1 MKVFDKPNEQNGACF
16 NFAMARKLG
25 MKFKMEK
32 KREYSHEDMEALG
45 SEIEVLRQR
54 ARHVDHD
61 IRNGVISHEQWVT
74 AAQELMERKKEI
86 LEILADVDRYKMDLR
101 KEIQKE
107 KDLLQK
113 AEERI
118 ATLEARNKNGKI

>member
-1 MKVFDKPNEQNGACF
+1 MN
-16 NFAMARKLG
+16 
-25 MKFKMEK
+25 K
-32 KREYSHEDMEALG
+32 KREYTHEDMEALG
-45 SEIEVLRQR
+45 REIEVLRLR
-54 ARHVDHD
+54 ARQVDQD
-61 IRNGVISHEQWVT
+61 IISGAISHEQWVT

-107 KDLLQK
+107 KDSLQK

-118 ATLEARNKNGKI
+118 ATLEARSEGSNN

>member
-1 MKVFDKPNEQNGACF
+1 M
-16 NFAMARKLG
+16 MR
-25 MKFKMEK
+25 MEK
-32 KREYSHEDMEALG
+32 KREYTHEDMERLG
-45 SEIEVLRQR
+45 EEIEVLRMR
-54 ARHVDHD
+54 ARQVDQD
-61 IRNGVISHEQWVT
+61 IRNGAISHEQWVV
-74 AAQELMERKKEI
+74 AAHELMERKKEI

-118 ATLEARNKNGKI
+118 AILEAKSKDDKSNATI

>member
-1 MKVFDKPNEQNGACF
+1 MTNMNT
-16 NFAMARKLG
+16 
-25 MKFKMEK
+25 
-32 KREYSHEDMEALG
+32 KREYTHEDMEELG
-45 SEIEVLRQR
+45 VVINELKLIARQ
-54 ARHVDHD
+54 VDQD
-61 IRNGVISHEQWVT
+61 VASGRITHEQWVV
-74 AAQELMERKKEI
+74 AAHELMERKKEI

-118 ATLEARNKNGKI
+118 AILEAKSKNGKSNVTI

>member
-1 MKVFDKPNEQNGACF
+1 
-16 NFAMARKLG
+16 
-25 MKFKMEK
+25 MEK
-32 KREYSHEDMEALG
+32 KREYTHEDMEALG
-45 SEIEVLRQR
+45 KEIEGLRIR
-54 ARHVDHD
+54 ARQVDQD
-61 IRNGVISHEQWVT
+61 IRNGVISHEQWVS
-74 AAQELMERKKEI
+74 AAYELMERKKEI

-118 ATLEARNKNGKI
+118 ATLEAKNKNGKN

>member
-1 MKVFDKPNEQNGACF
+1 M
-16 NFAMARKLG
+16 MR
-25 MKFKMEK
+25 MEK
-32 KREYSHEDMEALG
+32 KREYTHEDMERLG
-45 SEIEVLRQR
+45 EEIEVLRMR
-54 ARHVDHD
+54 ARQVGQD
-61 IRNGVISHEQWVT
+61 IRSGAISHEQWVV
-74 AAQELMERKKEI
+74 AAHELMERKKEI

-118 ATLEARNKNGKI
+118 AILEAKSKNGKSDQNLRLRAE

>member
-54 ARHVDHD
+54 ARQVDHD
-61 IRNGVISHEQWVT
+61 IRNGAISHEQWVS

>member
-1 MKVFDKPNEQNGACF
+1 MS
-16 NFAMARKLG
+16 
-25 MKFKMEK
+25 MEK
-32 KREYSHEDMEALG
+32 KREYTHEDMEALG
-45 SEIEVLRQR
+45 REIEVLRLR
-54 ARHVDHD
+54 ARQVDQD

-86 LEILADVDRYKMDLR
+86 MEILVDVDRYKMDLR
-101 KEIQKE
+101 NEIQKE

-118 ATLEARNKNGKI
+118 ATLEAKNKNGKS

>member
-54 ARHVDHD
+54 ARQVDQD

-86 LEILADVDRYKMDLR
+86 MEILVDVDRYKMDLR

>member
-1 MKVFDKPNEQNGACF
+1 
-16 NFAMARKLG
+16 
-25 MKFKMEK
+25 MEK
-32 KREYSHEDMEALG
+32 KREYTHEDMEALG
-45 SEIEVLRQR
+45 KEIEVLRIR
-54 ARHVDHD
+54 ARQVDQD
-61 IRNGVISHEQWVT
+61 IRNGVISHEQWVS
-74 AAQELMERKKEI
+74 AAYELMERKKEI

-118 ATLEARNKNGKI
+118 ATLEAKNKNSKN